1 MLAAYS
7 YVAPILTDQAGPAPG
22 LVPAVLAGYGIC
34 SFLGTLLGGRLGDKH
49 AHAVMI
55 AVQALSALVLLAMA
69 TLTGITW
76 LTALLVILLGAFG
89 LSANAVLIHL
99 AVTYAGRAQTLGSA
113 LVVAAFY
120 SRTPMGTPL
129 AGASLGSALGLSGPA
144 TVGTIIVILTLIPTI
159 ALAVLSGR
167 VPAAAQRPVP

>member
-1 MLAAYS
+1 
-7 YVAPILTDQAGPAPG
+7 
-22 LVPAVLAGYGIC
+22 
-34 SFLGTLLGGRLGDKH
+34 
-49 AHAVMI
+49 MI
-55 AVQALSALVLLAMA
+55 AVPALSALVLLAMA

-159 ALAVLSGR
+159 AFAVLSGR
-167 VPAAAQRPVP
+167 VPAAAQRPPLEIPRASPLRPSPWPIRRASGPEGLQMRPPGALLPLTR